1 MSCPRT
7 GAPANLTLYDP
18 AAAPEPVDPATHAS
32 RSRNTPFRG
41 VALPGQVVA
50 TFLRGTAT
58 VLDGKLAAMTAQTAA
73 GRAQGLRRHA
83 RPPALLVLEDG
94 TILRGSSFGAEGE
107 TFGEMVFNT
116 GMTGY
121 QETLTDPSYA
131 QQIVAM
137 TAPHIGNTGVND
149 EDPESR
155 RIWVGGYVVRE
166 PARLTSS
173 WRAAR
178 DLDTELRRQGI
189 TGIAVRGTRALT
201 RRLRERGTMRAAI
214 STTESDPARLL
225 ERVLASPGMIGADL
239 ARTVSTGEPY
249 TVSPPPGTPVRY
261 RVAALD
267 LGIKAATPRYLA
279 QLGCEVRVLPA
290 AADAAAIL
298 QTSPD
303 GVFFSNGPGDPAA
316 AGYAVAA
323 MRGVLTSGLPVFG
336 ICLGSQILGRALGLD
351 TYKLRYGHRGVNQP
365 VMDLATGRVQVT
377 SHNHGFAAALP
388 GDGWRR
394 PGRGGRSRARAKAG
408 AEPVHGTATTA
419 GGTTWAHIPD
429 AARRPFD
436 TPFGPA
442 QVSHVNLNDGVVEGL
457 RMLDRPV
464 FSVQY
469 HPEAAPGPHDAA
481 GLFQEFCA
489 AMERP

>member
-1 MSCPRT
+1 
-7 GAPANLTLYDP
+7 
-18 AAAPEPVDPATHAS
+18 
-32 RSRNTPFRG
+32 
-41 VALPGQVVA
+41 
-50 TFLRGTAT
+50 
-58 VLDGKLAAMTAQTAA
+58 
-73 GRAQGLRRHA
+73 
-83 RPPALLVLEDG
+83 
-94 TILRGSSFGAEGE
+94 
-107 TFGEMVFNT
+107 MVFNT

-155 RIWVGGYVVRE
+155 RMWVGGYVVRE

-249 TVSPPPGTPVRY
+249 PVSPPPGTPVRY

-267 LGIKAATPRYLA
+267 LGIKASTPRYLA

-323 MRGVLTSGLPVFG
+323 MRGVLEAGLPVFG

-388 GDGWRR
+388 GGDG
-394 PGRGGRSRARAKAG
+394 GGQAATARDRHDG
-408 AEPVHGTATTA
+408 

-489 AMERP
+489 AMERSR